1 MADSFRPG
9 RVAVIGLGLIGGS
22 FVKAIRLADIADSI
36 IGYDRVADT
45 LSAALADGALDEA
58 AESPQAAVAK
68 ADVVVLATPVRVIIS
83 LLHEIAPALPPRAR
97 VFDLGSTKREVVA
110 AMNRL
115 PVGVSAI
122 GGHPMAGKTHGGWA
136 STDGNLFQNAPFAL
150 CATGRTPVVEGSW
163 AEQIVRAIGATPLF
177 LDPVEHD
184 EAVARVSHLPYIL
197 SSTLVRAAQPGG
209 AARQLSAGSY
219 RDTSRVS
226 AHDPRMYGDILLT
239 NRDNV
244 LAAVRRAQSV
254 LGELESALEHNNE
267 AELKVWMSK
276 IQQGKE

>member
-1 MADSFRPG
+1 MVNFNVG

-22 FVKAIRLADIADSI
+22 FAKAIRLAGIADSI
-36 IGYDRVADT
+36 IGYDRAADT
-45 LSAALADGALDEA
+45 ISAALADGTLDVGSETLH
-58 AESPQAAVAK
+58 AAVST

-83 LLHEIAPALPPRAR
+83 LLEEIVPILTPHTK
-97 VFDLGSTKREVVA
+97 VFDLGSTKREIVK

-115 PVGVSAI
+115 PAYVSAV
-122 GGHPMAGKTHGGWA
+122 GGHPMAGKTSGGWTA
-136 STDGNLFQNAPFAL
+136 TDGTLFQNAPFAL
-150 CATGRTPVVEGSW
+150 CATERTPVLEHSW
-163 AEQIVRAIGATPLF
+163 AEFMVRAIGATPLF
-177 LDPVEHD
+177 LDPIEHD

-209 AARQLSAGSY
+209 AARQLAAGSY

-244 LAAVRRAQSV
+244 LAAIRRAQSV
-254 LGELESALEHNNE
+254 LGELESALEHNDE
-267 AELKVWMSK
+267 AELKAWMAK
-276 IQQGKE
+276 IKTTGY